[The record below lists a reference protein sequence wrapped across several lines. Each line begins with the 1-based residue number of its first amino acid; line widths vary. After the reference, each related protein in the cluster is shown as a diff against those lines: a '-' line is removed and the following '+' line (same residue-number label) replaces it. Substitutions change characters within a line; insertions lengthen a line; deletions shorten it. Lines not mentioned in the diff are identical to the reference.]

1 MHLQKRTRISVSK
14 TCKVAFILSLGID
27 FRSLCSLFHALRGRH
42 TLVIRFLQ
50 GNRENV
56 QLCIFDFDWD
66 LQFRVMYPYR
76 EPELVFG
83 HVMEY
88 IPLPSAEDMIYS
100 HNALRLPPIPP
111 LKVVSLDLCIL
122 VLIPRAPAQEMLII
136 LARRAGGRS
145 RKDPQRRDLP

>member
-1 MHLQKRTRISVSK
+1 M
-14 TCKVAFILSLGID
+14 
-27 FRSLCSLFHALRGRH
+27 
-42 TLVIRFLQ
+42 
-50 GNRENV
+50 
-56 QLCIFDFDWD
+56 FDFDWD

-100 HNALRLPPIPP
+100 HNVLRLPPIPP
-111 LKVVSLDLCIL
+111 LKVVSLGLRIL
-122 VLIPRAPAQEMLII
+122 VLIPPAQEMLII
-136 LARRAGGRS
+136 LARRASGRS